1 MRMVPRLIEL
11 AANPETTPQTRN
23 WTFLA
28 LREITDENLPADAS
42 AWQEWYSQH
51 GAEKM
56 AEFEQLDWWKVRG
69 DQ

>member
-1 MRMVPRLIEL
+1 M
-11 AANPETTPQTRN
+11 RN

-28 LREITDENLPADAS
+28 LHEVTDAALPGDAS
-42 AWQEWYSQH
+42 AWRDWYAQH

-56 AEFEQLDWWKVRG
+56 TEFEQSDWWRVRG